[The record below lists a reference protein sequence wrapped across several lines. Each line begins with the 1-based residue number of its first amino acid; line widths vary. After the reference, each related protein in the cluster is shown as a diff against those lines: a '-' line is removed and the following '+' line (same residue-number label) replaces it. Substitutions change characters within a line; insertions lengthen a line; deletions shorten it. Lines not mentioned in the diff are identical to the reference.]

1 MSLTLFIHHGE
12 VVCTLQVI
20 TRHDRTRRLAY
31 IDLRVVESYRGGRTL
46 AHFRQLVENKLEN
59 EPLIGPGER
68 AVLKLLRGRLREP
81 AT

>member
-1 MSLTLFIHHGE
+1 M
-12 VVCTLQVI
+12 
-20 TRHDRTRRLAY
+20 AY

>member
-1 MSLTLFIHHGE
+1 M
-12 VVCTLQVI
+12 
-20 TRHDRTRRLAY
+20 AY
-31 IDLRVVESYRGGRTL
+31 IDLRVVESYRGDRTL
-46 AHFRQLVENKLEN
+46 THFRQLVENKLEN